1 MNYRKILLIQLRQLG
16 DILLTTPCIREIR
29 KKYPDSQICFLSHKM
44 GRLILEKNP
53 YLDEILTYHERD
65 TLSQKWALLKKLRQ
79 ENFDLV
85 IDFMG
90 NPRSAFYCLA
100 SGAKQRA
107 GFRSS
112 RKFAYTTLR
121 NRIDEGMYIV
131 REKFLLLD
139 ACEIESNDVSLT
151 FPWFSPDLKPWLNFE
166 KALPA
171 ENNHKIRVILSPTH
185 RREIRKW
192 PIHCYALLADYLTE
206 YWDAQ
211 VVWIWGP
218 GEQEEIHQAM
228 SLCKQK
234 TWIAPATNL
243 SELAALCARQD
254 LFVGNSNGPSH
265 IAVSANICTLQLHG
279 HTEAVAWCPET
290 KQHKSIQSPEYGQAE
305 HVTLKSI
312 TVPMV
317 IEKLE
322 AMKPLILERLQ
333 KRQGLGKEPES
344 WQDTI

>member
-29 KKYPDSQICFLSHKM
+29 KKYPKAQISFLSHKM
-44 GRLILEKNP
+44 GNLILEKNP

-65 TLSQKWALLKKLRQ
+65 TLKEKWALFKRLRSSG
-79 ENFDLV
+79 FDLV

-90 NPRSAFYCLA
+90 NPRSAFYTLA
-100 SGAKQRA
+100 TGSSKRI

-112 RKFAYTTLR
+112 RKFAYTDLQ
-121 NRIDEGMYIV
+121 NRVDEGMYIV
-131 REKFLLLD
+131 REKFRLLN
-139 ACEIESNDVSLT
+139 AGEIENSDISLS
-151 FPWFSPDLKPWLNFE
+151 FPWFYPDLKPWLAFE
-166 KALPA
+166 KTLPS
-171 ENNHKIRVILSPTH
+171 ENKEKIRVILSPTH

-192 PIHCYALLADYLTE
+192 PIHCYALLADYLTQ
-206 YWDAQ
+206 YWNAQ
-211 VVWIWGP
+211 VCWIWGP
-218 GEQEEIHQAM
+218 GEQDEILQAM
-228 SLCKQK
+228 NLCQFK
-234 TWIAPATNL
+234 TWIAPATSL

-265 IAVSANICTLQLHG
+265 IAVSTNIFTLQLHG

-290 KQHKSIQSPEYGQAE
+290 EQHKSIQSPEYGCAE

-322 AMKPLILERLQ
+322 TMKPKILERLQ
-333 KRQGLGKEPES
+333 NRLRQKEEPDS
-344 WQDTI
+344 WQET